1 MLTDFQE
8 SADRYRNR
16 IFTFASYCLGHRDD
30 AQDVTQEVLV
40 RLWKNWAQIEP
51 ERVEP
56 WIIHVTRNACIDVM
70 RRRASYRKIVA
81 PDPEGEAI
89 DLAASSA
96 PDPSASSE
104 TSEFQAHVERALS
117 TLREPYRSIVVLRE
131 IQDYRYEEISAAL
144 EMPLNTVK
152 VYLHRARRKLRRELQ
167 EYVSHEMG

>member
-1 MLTDFQE
+1 MLNDFQE
-8 SADRYRNR
+8 SAERHRNR
-16 IFTFASYCLGHRDD
+16 IFTFACYCLGDRDD
-30 AQDVTQEVLV
+30 AQDVTQVVLV

-70 RRRASYRKIVA
+70 RRRTSYRKVVA
-81 PDPEGEAI
+81 PDPEGDAVT
-89 DLAASSA
+89 LAASTA
-96 PDPSASSE
+96 PDPSALTE
-104 TSEFQAHVERALS
+104 TMEFQAHVERALA

-144 EMPLNTVK
+144 GMPLNTVK

-167 EYVSHEMG
+167 EYVSHEVE

>member
-1 MLTDFQE
+1 MRSEFQE

-16 IFTFASYCLGHRDD
+16 IFTFARYCLGDQDD

-40 RLWKNWAQIEP
+40 RLWKNWDSIEP

-70 RRRASYRKIVA
+70 RRRSSYRKVVA
-81 PDPEGEAI
+81 PDPEGEAMS
-89 DLAASSA
+89 LASTPA
-96 PDPSASSE
+96 PDPSALTE
-104 TSEFQAHVERALS
+104 TMDFHAHVERALS

-144 EMPLNTVK
+144 DMPLNTVK
-152 VYLHRARRKLRRELQ
+152 VYLHRARRKLRKELREFA
-167 EYVSHEMG
+167 SHEVE